1 MDIQQVSTKKDIQDF
16 LALPFKIYRDI
27 PQWVPPLAGDAR
39 LVFDRKRF
47 PFYQHSE
54 AAFFLARQNGEPVG
68 RICVMENRRFND
80 FRGENA
86 AFFYLFES
94 IRDAAVADALFDAA
108 EDWARA
114 RGLEMILGPHG
125 FTPMDGNGL
134 LVKGFEHRPAFGQPY
149 NPEYY
154 VEFIER
160 RGFRVN
166 REALSGYLGEGIVF
180 PERIHELSERVQKR
194 RGLHIARYRNRKELR
209 ALLPH
214 LKTLYNDALGED
226 GTNIPLT
233 DKEVQTL
240 GEQLIW
246 ITDPRLIK
254 VVMKG
259 ETPVGFILAYPD
271 VSAAIQKTKGKLL
284 PFGWITLL
292 RERTRTDWLNF
303 NGAGILK
310 KYRGVGGTAILF
322 SEIYKSATETGQF
335 RHAEVVQIRTENE
348 NMLREMRNFGIDFYK
363 THRVYDKP
371 L

>member
-1 MDIQQVSTKKDIQDF
+1 MDIYPVRTKKDKRDF
-16 LALPFKIYRDI
+16 LALPFRIYRDI
-27 PQWVPPLAGDAR
+27 PQWVPPLVGDAR
-39 LVFDRKRF
+39 LVLDRKRY
-47 PFYQHSE
+47 PFYRHSDAE
-54 AAFFLARQNGEPVG
+54 FFLAYQEGRPVG
-68 RICVMENRRFND
+68 RICVMDNRRFND

-94 IRDAAVADALFDAA
+94 IEDKDVADALFDAA
-108 EDWARA
+108 ESWARQ
-114 RGLEMILGPHG
+114 RGLDKMLGPHG

-149 NPEYY
+149 NPAYY
-154 VEFIER
+154 VEFIEG
-160 RGFRVN
+160 RGYTVN
-166 REALSGYLGEGIVF
+166 RETLSGYLNAETPF
-180 PERIHELSERVQKR
+180 PPRIHELSERVQKR
-194 RGLHIARYRNRKELR
+194 RGLRIARYRSRKELR

-214 LKTLYNDALGED
+214 LKDLYNGALGLE

-233 DKEVQTL
+233 DEEIQTL
-240 GEQLIW
+240 GEQLLW

-259 ETPVGFILAYPD
+259 EMPVGFILAYPD
-271 VSAAIQKTKGKLL
+271 VSAAIQKTRGKLL
-284 PFGWITLL
+284 PFGWIHLF
-292 RERTRTDWLNF
+292 RERSRTDWINF
-303 NGAGILK
+303 NGAGLLK

-322 SEIYKSATETGQF
+322 SELYKSATETGQF

-363 THRVYDKP
+363 THRLYEKP